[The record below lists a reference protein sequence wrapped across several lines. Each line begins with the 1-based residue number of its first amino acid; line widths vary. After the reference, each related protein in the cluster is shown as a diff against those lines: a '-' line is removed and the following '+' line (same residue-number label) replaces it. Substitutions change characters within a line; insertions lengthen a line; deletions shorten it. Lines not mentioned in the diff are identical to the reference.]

1 MSINALQVDNAF
13 HAEMRFLWSQEGVM
27 KFTAHHEG
35 VAAAPFFAA
44 AVAWRARL
52 FLVKTSALAV
62 PYPATGIPAL

>member
-1 MSINALQVDNAF
+1 
-13 HAEMRFLWSQEGVM
+13 M